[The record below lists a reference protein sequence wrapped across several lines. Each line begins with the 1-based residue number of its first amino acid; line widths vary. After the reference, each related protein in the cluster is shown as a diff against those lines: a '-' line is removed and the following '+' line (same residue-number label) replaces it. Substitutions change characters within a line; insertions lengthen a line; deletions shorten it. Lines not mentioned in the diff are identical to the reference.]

1 MSTRGGHFFAAS
13 LIDSQFAT
21 LESPV
26 GEPGVLRLDA
36 LAPLSELEVQVCA
49 WLGGLAR

>member
-1 MSTRGGHFFAAS
+1 M
-13 LIDSQFAT
+13 DSQFDT

-36 LAPLSELEVQVCA
+36 LAPLTELQAQVCE
-49 WLGGLAR
+49 WLET